1 MTRKAERIAAKD
13 NAWQWSRT
21 EQTRRNL
28 LDAARE
34 VFCEQGFT
42 DTAIV
47 AVVRRAGSSVGSLY
61 HHFGGKTELFV
72 ALWEDYEDSRERE
85 AAEAVAAARAAGES
99 DPLELFLVGTR
110 SFLEGCWRRRDLI
123 ELWMDGDGP
132 PGFELMRRAR
142 GREWIRQ
149 NSVLLEAGSEPV
161 DRLVVGV
168 LTSVIGEAGREI
180 GTCARKRDADAIC
193 HATLALIRR
202 LDPLHIDP
210 LRIADPRTHRG
221 TTH

>member
-21 EQTRRNL
+21 EQTRRTL

-72 ALWEDYEDSRERE
+72 ALWEDYENSRERE
-85 AAEAVAAARAAGES
+85 AAEAVAAARAAGET

-149 NSVLLEAGSEPV
+149 NAVLLEAGSEPV

-210 LRIADPRTHRG
+210 LRTPHPRPH
-221 TTH
+221 